1 VKPIANCLRDLWST
15 LAPHRLPEIGSEMTA
30 HDAMRLCAGREF
42 DSPVSHRVATK
53 PRSLEI
59 CWYRSEDDLREI
71 WQGLNLRCR
80 PSSPHLVVLVLGKF
94 LRANLRDLI
103 RRIAPNGRL
112 VIVPHPGHWPG
123 VDSFGDLALASAS
136 LGWNSIELCRDPRV
150 ASEASA
156 SLIVLPVNSP
166 TL

>member
-1 VKPIANCLRDLWST
+1 MKPIAHCLKGLWSA
-15 LAPHRLPEIGSEMTA
+15 LDPHRLPEIGSEMTA

-42 DSPVSHRVATK
+42 AAPVSHRAAAK

-59 CWYRSEDDLREI
+59 RWYGSEDDLREI
-71 WQGLNLRCR
+71 WNHFDEPDR
-80 PSSPHLVVLVLGKF
+80 PSCPHLVVLMLGDF

-103 RRIAPNGRL
+103 RRISPNGRL

-123 VDSFGDLALASAS
+123 VDSLGDLALASTS
-136 LGWNSIELCRDPRV
+136 LGWNSIELCRDPRI